1 MFLNLKY
8 PETGTMSNAS
18 QWFVKAP
25 ITGPR
30 LLLFPLLSKAAFG
43 GIYMASIVPSFL
55 HFPCFTPVSVP
66 KRVLLTAK
74 GDFRR
79 PRPTLPGL
87 CANISASV
95 SFDISVSVLLDIVFP

>member
-1 MFLNLKY
+1 
-8 PETGTMSNAS
+8 
-18 QWFVKAP
+18 
-25 ITGPR
+25 
-30 LLLFPLLSKAAFG
+30 
-43 GIYMASIVPSFL
+43 MASIVPSFL

-95 SFDISVSVLLDIVFP
+95 SFDISVSVLLDISTKVWLLTILQFRAPRWVLLAGASAAGRDGK